1 MKTSSNITDYIL
13 VKADTNSDWDNCC
26 FALIHCTAQWRELAT
41 QWLNTTQ
48 AIENE
53 MCFASLKFYDTSVDF
68 YRTDEMGQAEIDR
81 ILGERNWA
89 FVEMD
94 ENEPETFSAP
104 ENRLDSYRLTFYRC
118 GTAMYTAHGKYSG
131 DEFFTTEFSISDILN
146 YHQESIKIIQLY

>member
-89 FVEMD
+89 FVEMY
-94 ENEPETFSAP
+94 ENEQETFLVP
-104 ENRLDSYRLTFYRC
+104 ENRLDTYRLSLYRY
-118 GTAMYTAHGKYSG
+118 GTAIYTAHGKHSG
-131 DEFFTTEFSISDILN
+131 DEFYTSEFPLKGILN
-146 YHQESIKIIQLY
+146 HHQESIKIIQLH